1 MILGL
6 VAAKDHSNR
15 FPGKN
20 KYIHEGVP
28 LFWHSVKPLL
38 ECVDVDEVYV
48 ITDSPTIKD
57 YCSEKG
63 VGVIWRPKNASR
75 DEDKLISVLRF
86 GYYSLD
92 TSYDITIGVMANCP
106 GHKPE
111 SISRAVSLMK
121 RENLR
126 EVRSFNSN
134 GSESGLLVL
143 SRQLME
149 DNMDISYYIG
159 SVTSEV
165 TEVHTLEDL

>member
-1 MILGL
+1 M
-6 VAAKDHSNR
+6 
-15 FPGKN
+15 
-20 KYIHEGVP
+20 
-28 LFWHSVKPLL
+28 
-38 ECVDVDEVYV
+38 
-48 ITDSPTIKD
+48 
-57 YCSEKG
+57 

-92 TSYDITIGVMANCP
+92 TSYDITVGVMANCP

-111 SISRAVSLMK
+111 SISGAVSLMK

-126 EVRSFNSN
+126 EVRSFNSD
-134 GSESGLLVL
+134 GGESGLLVL